1 MQIRVADT
9 PAPSPWR
16 EYARNTKGCLV
27 SNIWFDQNTDESKVI
42 AGRGALVFWWR
53 QVVFTQCFTQSN
65 LSSPLMR
72 AVIFLLLLL
81 WSFEQLPKLHGPI
94 WHLRKVPFSP
104 ASCRL
109 FNESFCYRQ
118 VFHSCSECPAG
129 LQAPCSLLLPF
140 LHFIWPTCYSCLLA
154 CWSKAEAPVLSSFQ
168 TAHS

>member
-27 SNIWFDQNTDESKVI
+27 SNAWFDQNTDESKVI

-65 LSSPLMR
+65 LSSPLTR
-72 AVIFLLLLL
+72 AVFFLLLLL

-94 WHLRKVPFSP
+94 WHLRKVPFSL

-118 VFHSCSECPAG
+118 VFHSCFECPAG

-140 LHFIWPTCYSCLLA
+140 LHWLHLAHMLQLLTCML
-154 CWSKAEAPVLSSFQ
+154 E
-168 TAHS
+168 